1 MSWKE
6 TDRMS
11 ERRGFVTLANQPSV
25 NFTQLC
31 GTALRLNIDNLG
43 RLADKPAFIP
53 QYSHFAPPIRLD

>member
-1 MSWKE
+1 
-6 TDRMS
+6 MS